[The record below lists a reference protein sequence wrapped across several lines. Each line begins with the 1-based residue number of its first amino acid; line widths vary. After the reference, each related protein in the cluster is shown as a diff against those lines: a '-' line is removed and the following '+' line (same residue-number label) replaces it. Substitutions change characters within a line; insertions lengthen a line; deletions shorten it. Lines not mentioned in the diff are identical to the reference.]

1 MPKQATLQ
9 VRMDEETKARAE
21 KLFAALGLTLSE
33 AVRLFMAQSV
43 NERRLPFTP
52 RLNGGEGGDGA
63 FGKLRPYGKP
73 NLDGEARAVW
83 LREQGERAEQIGR
96 ASCRERV

>member
-52 RLNGGEGGDGA
+52 RRGA
-63 FGKLRPYGKP
+63 SRLAP
-73 NLDGEARAVW
+73 RA
-83 LREQGERAEQIGR
+83 GR
-96 ASCRERV
+96 AGRTPAAARHARGKR